1 MAINIRQTLGTLA
14 LSSLMLVATPVLADF
29 NAGMRALEA
38 GNYGAAITAFT
49 VDAERNHAPSQLRLG
64 ELYRNGQ
71 GTRPD
76 PIVALKWLTLSYL
89 NGSREALPILEA
101 LRDRISEEQIVEGEQ
116 MALKWLE
123 ESNRIMFADD
133 DTDSLYQQF

>member
-1 MAINIRQTLGTLA
+1 MPNRIKQTLGALA
-14 LSSLMLVATPVLADF
+14 LSSLMLAALPAFADF
-29 NAGMRALEA
+29 NAGMRALEV
-38 GNYGAAITAFT
+38 GNYAAAMEAFAE
-49 VDAERNHAPSQLRLG
+49 DAERNHAHSQLRLG

-76 PIVALKWLTLSYL
+76 PVVALKWLTLAYL
-89 NGSREALPILEA
+89 NGAREALPILEE

-123 ESNRIMFADD
+123 EANRIMFADD